1 MRAVVFL
8 PLLGLGCLTSTSVAR
23 LSPARY
29 ESRPADTPISVYSSQ
44 QPTCGFTEIA
54 IVKARRETWMV
65 SHGAALDA
73 LRSKARKLGGDA
85 VIKLAFD
92 DNDAITGTV
101 IRFDRDD
108 CRN

>member
-1 MRAVVFL
+1 MRGVAFL
-8 PLLGLGCLTSTSVAR
+8 PLLGLGCVTTSVAR
-23 LSPARY
+23 LSPTNYA
-29 ESRPADTPISVYSSQ
+29 SRSADTPIAVYSAQ
-44 QPTCGFTEIA
+44 QPTCAFTEIA
-54 IVKARRETWMV
+54 IIKARRETWMV

-85 VIKLAFD
+85 VIKVAFD

-108 CRN
+108 CKN